1 MRGSS
6 HSSSPAR
13 AFFQKATD
21 PTPFLDLFDHLPDV
35 YLFVKDREHR
45 FVRVNSSMLILHGVR
60 TEADMIGRTDFDFH
74 PPAHAAQYVEEDARV
89 MDSGRALVDQAWLVQ
104 DSDGLPQWYLSS
116 KLPVRDARGIVC
128 GLAGV
133 LRPFSRG
140 SAAPAHYDRLTAACE
155 FVLRHYAEP
164 IAVSDLA
171 RRANISVSQLQREFQ
186 RLFGMTPSDY
196 LLRVRLLMA
205 RRQLV
210 ETDSPV
216 GEIALDCGF
225 YDQSHFTRAFRRAN
239 GVTPLAHRRRF
250 QQRSTATSR
259 GPSPAR
265 P

>member
-1 MRGSS
+1 MRLRPLRRSS
-6 HSSSPAR
+6 RKPLI
-13 AFFQKATD
+13 QL
-21 PTPFLDLFDHLPDV
+21 PFLDLFDHLPDV

-60 TEADMIGRTDFDFH
+60 TEAEMIGRTDFDFH

-116 KLPVRDARGIVC
+116 KLPVRDARGNVC

-196 LLRVRLLMA
+196 LLRRPPPHGAPPACGDGQSRRRNRARLRLLRSEPLHA
-205 RRQLV
+205 RLPPRQ
-210 ETDSPV
+210 
-216 GEIALDCGF
+216 
-225 YDQSHFTRAFRRAN
+225 RRH
-239 GVTPLAHRRRF
+239 T
-250 QQRSTATSR
+250 
-259 GPSPAR
+259 AR
-265 P
+265 PPPPLSAA